1 MNSTYFLLQIN
12 PLLKCWAGN
21 TDFFPWPVLLWTT
34 EALHPN
40 IHNEKQ
46 LSTIH
51 NPRYNGIV
59 FRKANST
66 LMLLKSRFVFAC
78 SQRRL
83 LLAPPPRQE
92 AQKFITKKWASKKT
106 PAIDWK
112 ASLFSFEPLK
122 RKGKK
127 ERRKERKK
135 GKERKGNN
143 GRKEGR
149 KEKERETKEIGKK
162 EREEKRERR
171 KKISFPLE
179 FFLARQKYNFF
190 YSAGNKIK
198 IFYPQKV
205 TVPCLG
211 YTICT
216 GFV

>member
-1 MNSTYFLLQIN
+1 MNSTDFLLQIN

-127 ERRKERKK
+127 ERTKEGKK
-135 GKERKGNN
+135 GKGKKRKQRKE

-149 KEKERETKEIGKK
+149 KDG
-162 EREEKRERR
+162 R
-171 KKISFPLE
+171 KK
-179 FFLARQKYNFF
+179 K
-190 YSAGNKIK
+190 G
-198 IFYPQKV
+198 
-205 TVPCLG
+205 
-211 YTICT
+211 
-216 GFV
+216 